1 MTMENAAH
9 LQSQLTSLMNAVMRA
24 AVVEI
29 VRLVEGSAV
38 VLREELYKSKREN
51 EALKAENDSN
61 KNKLK
66 HLEAKL
72 AAEQRS
78 VGCHVA
84 EAGGDKDEFVHT
96 KDVKAC
102 AEKTGA
108 GLQSLESAGQ
118 SQATAFKEGEGL
130 KVVAMEKDGIKVLPI
145 KKEINEG
152 TEHDTPSPMTGEQL
166 CPKVDMVYG
175 KEWSQSLWR
184 DGKEKGDNKDRT
196 EEKETPGP
204 SMTQHQKRKRRIV
217 HYADDWIEEED
228 WIKDEGVPVQTN
240 ESIDTS
246 VIPFMADS
254 DLSEYGD
261 GLSTFC
267 SQGNYMDAITES
279 LRGRLGS
286 VRDKQTTRLKTGLLG
301 NTNAKKKQ
309 RIIELGW
316 MDFNEK
322 GQEYKQVRTVNGG
335 GTRHLYVDKKK
346 TVEEIKIMAEEM
358 FFPNG
363 LSKKNTQ
370 LEDYHREIRWRYSQV
385 NNSSTVEELYEE
397 TKVGCLR
404 LYLFTK
410 AHNVRDFGV
419 VVSAYTQSTR
429 CA

>member
-38 VLREELYKSKREN
+38 ALRDELSKSKREN
-51 EALKAENDSN
+51 EALKAENESN
-61 KNKLK
+61 KNKMQN
-66 HLEAKL
+66 LEAKL

-78 VGCHVA
+78 LGCHVA
-84 EAGGDKDEFVHT
+84 EAGGDQFVQT
-96 KDVKAC
+96 KEDVKAC
-102 AEKTGA
+102 AEKTRA
-108 GLQSLESAGQ
+108 RLQSLEPAGQ
-118 SQATAFKEGEGL
+118 SQATAFNKGEGL
-130 KVVAMEKDGIKVLPI
+130 KVVAMEKDGIQVLRI

-152 TEHDTPSPMTGEQL
+152 TEHDTPCPMTGEQP

-184 DGKEKGDNKDRT
+184 DGKEIGDRSDGT

-204 SMTQHQKRKRRIV
+204 SMTQHQKRRIV
-217 HYADDWIEEED
+217 HYADDWIEED
-228 WIKDEGVPVQTN
+228 WIKEEGVPVETN

-261 GLSTFC
+261 GLSTLC
-267 SQGNYMDAITES
+267 SQANYMDAMTES
-279 LRGRLGS
+279 LKGRLGS

-322 GQEYKQVRTVNGG
+322 GKEFKQVRTVNGG

-346 TVEEIKIMAEEM
+346 SVEEIKVMAEEM

-404 LYLFTK
+404 LYLCTK
-410 AHNVRDFGV
+410 AHSVRDFGV
-419 VVSAYTQSTR
+419 VVSAASAYTQSTR